1 MTPAIKLSRLGRAA
15 MVYATQFGWRV
26 FPLHS
31 VDASGCTCGVASCV
45 GTKPGKHP
53 RTPRGCLDATID
65 AAQVRA
71 WWSQWPD
78 ANVGIATGGGL
89 IVVDIDPRHGGD
101 EGFDELVQRLGKLP
115 DTVEALTGSKGR
127 HIYLSVP
134 QGVEIRNS
142 AGILAPGVDVRG
154 ENGYVVAA
162 PSSHVSGG
170 TYGWELSSRP
180 DEVDVA
186 EAPRAWIDAMAR
198 RPKLRVL
205 PGGGGEK
212 INEGGRN
219 EVLFKRACSMRAA
232 GFEEAAI
239 FAAISAENETRC
251 VPPLD
256 PAEVKSLVASSMRYA
271 PNAPKPAV
279 PAPAPTGLDAFSR
292 VVEPAQEDTSW
303 HEQLATTPKGAVRN
317 TFANVCTILRRSQE
331 YASLRLN
338 EMTRAPEL
346 GGERVT
352 DAKFSAIR
360 EQIERRW
367 SFSPAAESVVSGVGL
382 VATERAYHPVKQ
394 YLRALTWDGVE
405 RIDSVA
411 ERILGAEGTQINRT
425 MIRAWFVSAVARAMT
440 AGCKVDTS
448 LVLVGAQGVG
458 KSSFFRILG
467 GEWFSDS
474 AVDIESKDAMLQINA
489 AWIYELG
496 ELEHV
501 TSRAHAGR
509 VKAFVS
515 SQVDTYR
522 QPYGRVVESVPR
534 HNVIVGSTNEAQ
546 FLTDTTGDRRFWVVR
561 VTRVDTEALRRDR
574 DQLWAEALAALDARE
589 GWWLVAE
596 AEAARAEAT
605 EAHRVADAW
614 EDSVATWLASL
625 DAREGREITTQRVL
639 TGALRVDLDR
649 ITSRESARVSAI
661 LRRLGYVTRVL
672 RVDGRNTR
680 VWDCQTADGAWR
692 HRP

>member
-15 MVYATQFGWRV
+15 MAYATQFGWRV

-31 VDASGCTCGVASCV
+31 VDASGCTCASPNCT

-53 RTPRGCLDATID
+53 RTARGCLDATTD
-65 AAQVRA
+65 AEQIRA

-78 ANVGIATGGGL
+78 ANVGVATGGGL
-89 IVVDIDPRHGGD
+89 VVVDIDPRHGGD
-101 EGFDELVQRLGKLP
+101 EGFDELVERLGKIP

-127 HIYLSVP
+127 HIYLTVP
-134 QGVEIRNS
+134 QGVEVRNS
-142 AGILAPGVDVRG
+142 AGVLAPGVDVRG
-154 ENGYVVAA
+154 EGGYVVAA

-170 TYGWELSSRP
+170 SYAWELSSRP
-180 DEVDVA
+180 DTVDVA
-186 EAPRAWIDAMAR
+186 EAPRAWLDALAR

-205 PGGGGEK
+205 PGGSGETV
-212 INEGGRN
+212 IEGARN
-219 EVLFKRACSMRAA
+219 DTLFKRACSMRAT
-232 GFEEAAI
+232 GWEEPEILEAVT
-239 FAAISAENETRC
+239 SLNERRC
-251 VPPLD
+251 SPPLD
-256 PAEVKSLVASSMRYA
+256 PAEVKGIVSSAMRYE

-279 PAPAPTGLDAFSR
+279 PAAPAA
-292 VVEPAQEDTSW
+292 PALAEAPPEDTTW
-303 HEQLATTPKGAVRN
+303 HSQLSTTPKGQVRN
-317 TFANVCTILRRSQE
+317 TFANVCTILRHSQE

-352 DAKFSAIR
+352 DARFAAIR

-367 SFSPAAESVVSGVGL
+367 AFSPAAESVVSGVGL
-382 VATERAYHPVKQ
+382 VASERRYHPVQ
-394 YLRALTWDGVE
+394 RYLRALTWDGTE
-405 RIDSVA
+405 RLDRVA
-411 ERILGAEGTQINRT
+411 TDVLGADDTPINRT
-425 MIRAWFVSAVARAMT
+425 MLRAWFISAVARAIT
-440 AGCKVDTS
+440 PGCKVDTS
-448 LVLVGAQGVG
+448 LVLVGPQGVG
-458 KSSFFRILG
+458 KSSFFRVLG

-474 AVDIESKDAMLQINA
+474 AVDIESKDAMLQINS

-515 SQVDTYR
+515 SQVDSYR

-546 FLTDTTGDRRFWVVR
+546 FLTDSTGDRRFWVVR
-561 VTRVDTEALRRDR
+561 VGRVDTEALRRDR

-614 EDSVATWLASL
+614 EDSVATWLEELSGA
-625 DAREGREITTQRVL
+625 EGRDITTQRVL

-649 ITSRESARVSAI
+649 ITPRESARVSAI

-680 VWDCQTADGAWR
+680 LWDRLTDDGAWR

>member
-1 MTPAIKLSRLGRAA
+1 VTVTAPKLSRLGRAA
-15 MVYATQFGWRV
+15 VAYATQFGWRV

-31 VDASGCTCGVASCV
+31 VDASGCTCGSPACT

-53 RTPRGCLDATID
+53 RTARGCLDASTD
-65 AAQVRA
+65 AEQIRA
-71 WWSQWPD
+71 WWTQWPD
-78 ANVGIATGGGL
+78 ANIGVATGNGL
-89 IVVDIDPRHGGD
+89 VVIDIDPRHGGD
-101 EGFDELVQRLGKLP
+101 ESFDELRERLGKLP

-127 HIYLSVP
+127 HIYLAVP
-134 QGVEIRNS
+134 KGVEVRNS
-142 AGILAPGVDVRG
+142 AGVIAPGIDVRG

-186 EAPRAWIDAMAR
+186 EIPRAWLDAIAR

-205 PGGGGEK
+205 RGGSDGEAVA
-212 INEGGRN
+212 EGSRN
-219 EVLFKRACSMRAA
+219 ETLFKRACSMRAT
-232 GFEEAAI
+232 GWDEAEI
-239 FAAISAENETRC
+239 LAALLAFNERRC
-251 VPPLD
+251 SPPLD
-256 PAEVKSLVASSMRYA
+256 PAEVKSIAASAARYE
-271 PNAPKPAV
+271 PNAPPRPNPDPTPDGQPAV
-279 PAPAPTGLDAFSR
+279 
-292 VVEPAQEDTSW
+292 EQEDTSW
-303 HEQLATTPKGAVRN
+303 HEQLVCNPKGGVRN
-317 TFANVCTILRRSQE
+317 TFLNVVTIIRNSRD
-331 YASLRLN
+331 YATLRLN

-352 DAKFSAIR
+352 DARFAQVR

-367 SFSPAAESVVSGVGL
+367 GFAPSAESVVSALGL
-382 VATERAYHPVKQ
+382 IASERRYHPVQQ
-394 YLRALTWDGVE
+394 YLRSLKWDGTE
-405 RIDSVA
+405 RLDRVA
-411 ERILGAEGTQINRT
+411 ADVLGADATPINVT
-425 MIRAWFVSAVARAMT
+425 MVRSWFVSAVARAMQP
-440 AGCKVDTS
+440 GCKVDTS

-458 KSSFFRILG
+458 KSSFFRVLG

-534 HNVIVGSTNEAQ
+534 HNVIVGTTNEAQ
-546 FLTDTTGDRRFWVVR
+546 FLTDSTGDRRFWVVR
-561 VTRVDTEALRRDR
+561 VARVDTEALARDR

-596 AEAARAEAT
+596 AEVARAEAT

-614 EDSVATWLASL
+614 EDTVATWL
-625 DAREGREITTQRVL
+625 EGLTGAESRDITTQRVL
-639 TGALRVDLDR
+639 TSALRVDLDR
-649 ITSRESARVSAI
+649 ITPRESARVSTI
-661 LRRLGYVTRVL
+661 LRRLGYLTRVL

>member
-1 MTPAIKLSRLGRAA
+1 MNPALKLSRLGRAA
-15 MVYATQFGWRV
+15 MAYATQFGWRV

-31 VDASGCTCGVASCV
+31 VDASGCTCGAATCT

-53 RTPRGCLDATID
+53 RTPRGCLDATTD
-65 AAQVRA
+65 ADQIRA

-78 ANVGIATGGGL
+78 ANVGVATGGGL
-89 IVVDIDPRHGGD
+89 VVVDIDPRHGGD
-101 EGFDELVQRLGKLP
+101 EGFDDLTQRLGKIP

-142 AGILAPGVDVRG
+142 AGLLAPGVDVRG

-205 PGGGGEK
+205 PGGVVGEK
-212 INEGGRN
+212 IAEGGRN
-219 EVLFKRACSMRAA
+219 EILFKRACSMRAA
-232 GFEEAAI
+232 GFEEPAI

-256 PAEVKSLVASSMRYA
+256 PAEVKSLVVSSMRYA
-271 PNAPKPAV
+271 PNAPKPAA
-279 PAPAPTGLDAFSR
+279 PAPAAPATPAAR
-292 VVEPAQEDTSW
+292 AQEDTSW

-338 EMTRAPEL
+338 EMTRAPEID
-346 GGERVT
+346 GERVT

-440 AGCKVDTS
+440 PGCKVDTS
-448 LVLVGAQGVG
+448 LVLVGPQGVG
-458 KSSFFRILG
+458 KSSFFRVLG

-509 VKAFVS
+509 VKAFIS
-515 SQVDTYR
+515 SQIDTYR

-561 VTRVDTEALRRDR
+561 VTRVDTDTLRRDR

-625 DAREGREITTQRVL
+625 DARDAREVTTQRVL